1 MQWCV
6 ARPMCRRVRARRNNQ
21 ICGRP
26 QFQDCSIDTRHIQ
39 RLTNR
44 HPPSDMQISYLM
56 DWHHTCGILA
66 NGYRTFFW
74 HKGGANTDFFV
85 NFVYL
90 HLKVMNLK
98 KLLTRTISG
107 LIYCVIIVGCTLFGP
122 EGVLLLG
129 GVLAILAC
137 IEFAKISKELTRRTI
152 PVIILDIAGCLFL
165 SLGYLIYPL
174 CIWLAIMIF
183 RMIEQLYINSE
194 KPLADL
200 SHSFMSQFYIGV
212 PLGLMV
218 ATSWLLSPKLI
229 MVIFFLIWI
238 NDTGHFLWVRFWASI
253 SCLNAYHPRRPG
265 KDLPEV
271 CSFALE
277 RVHCSTT
284 SAMTFSI

>member
-1 MQWCV
+1 
-6 ARPMCRRVRARRNNQ
+6 
-21 ICGRP
+21 
-26 QFQDCSIDTRHIQ
+26 
-39 RLTNR
+39 
-44 HPPSDMQISYLM
+44 
-56 DWHHTCGILA
+56 
-66 NGYRTFFW
+66 
-74 HKGGANTDFFV
+74 
-85 NFVYL
+85 
-90 HLKVMNLK
+90 MNLK

-229 MVIFFLIWI
+229 LEIFFLIWI
-238 NDTGHFLWVRFWASI
+238 NDTGAFLVGSLMGTHKLFERISPKKTWEGFAGGMLFCLGASALFHYFCNDFFNMNMLDANLLI
-253 SCLNAYHPRRPG
+253 WLGLGLIVSIFGTWGDLVESMIKRNLHIKDSGKLIPG
-265 KDLPEV
+265 HGGILDRID
-271 CSFALE
+271 SFLL
-277 RVHCSTT
+277 
-284 SAMTFSI
+284 AMPAAAVYFAIIIYFMA